1 MALWSTRYGWVL
13 VLYLFGKK
21 SGVGASLINNN
32 VWTPYVFDSDICYLS
47 SSHCKKRTESC
58 CSAHVTTKS
67 LRQKANFSHMKCRR
81 ILSAVTCIAV
91 QLFLRCISLA
101 AGLLLEHLMLHQSLF
116 HLGLAVKTMSQ
127 LCQVCGVKLAQITI
141 PGFSCRHDARIIFF
155 SQAPDKNNLAN

>member
-1 MALWSTRYGWVL
+1 METHSRKIRADTTTLTPAVYACTVYARFVKLVFVQHWNLWSNSMCVWHYEVL
-13 VLYLFGKK
+13 GMGEYSCYTCSVKK
-21 SGVGASLINNN
+21 SGIGASLINNN

-67 LRQKANFSHMKCRR
+67 LRQNANFSHMKCRR

-101 AGLLLEHLMLHQSLF
+101 AGPLLEHLMLHQSLF
-116 HLGLAVKTMSQ
+116 H
-127 LCQVCGVKLAQITI
+127 
-141 PGFSCRHDARIIFF
+141 
-155 SQAPDKNNLAN
+155 